1 MGKLSAGILGIF
13 LLLSSVVFVYGIG
26 KIAFEFRE
34 KERSVVV
41 KGLSQ
46 KEVNADVMILPIQ
59 FSKTNNDLNALY
71 RDLDQD
77 SKKLMDFLVK
87 NGIQSSEI
95 TLKTPVV
102 TDRLGNMYGEDK
114 NVTYRYLGTGKVL
127 LYTKQ
132 VELGREILTKLAEL
146 GKEGIIIKIND
157 YEVEYLY
164 TKLNEIKPQMI
175 EEATINAREV
185 ANKFAQDSKST
196 LGKIKSATQG
206 QFSITNRDNNTPY
219 VKSVRVVSTIEYYLK
234 D

>member
-1 MGKLSAGILGIF
+1 MGKLSAGILGIC
-13 LLLSSVVFVYGIG
+13 LLLSSMVFVYGIG
-26 KIAFEFRE
+26 NIALSFKE
-34 KERSVVV
+34 KERSVTV

-46 KEVNADVMILPIQ
+46 REVNADVMILPIQ

-71 RDLDQD
+71 KDLEKD
-77 SKKLMDFLVK
+77 SKKLIDFLIK
-87 NGIQSSEI
+87 NGIEQNDI
-95 TLKTPVV
+95 TLKTPIV
-102 TDRLGNMYGEDK
+102 TDRLGSMYGENK
-114 NVTYRYLGTGKVL
+114 EATYRYLGVGKVL

-132 VELGREILTKLAEL
+132 VDLGREILSKLSEL
-146 GKEGIIIKIND
+146 GKEGMIFKIND

-164 TKLNEIKPQMI
+164 TKLNEIKPEMI

-185 ANKFAQDSKST
+185 ASKFAQDSKST
-196 LGKIKSATQG
+196 LGKIKNATQG